1 MIDLQWCLGFSFRFT
16 ALFFGA
22 AAILMIGSDDR
33 EEKLHNRFFKIT
45 TLLAMILSLTDI
57 FIMIT
62 QLYANAVVIQCIL
75 RLLYVIFDIPL
86 FPVITA
92 WLLYTCKEPL
102 RRNPALYTVCSLQ
115 ALKAAAV
122 SAYFATDAYYTING
136 ITDVKKPFSYISMI
150 FGIVFF
156 IVIAVILVRR
166 WKKTDCKPADFF
178 RDL

>member
-75 RLLYVIFDIPL
+75 RLLYVIFHL
-86 FPVITA
+86 
-92 WLLYTCKEPL
+92 
-102 RRNPALYTVCSLQ
+102 S
-115 ALKAAAV
+115 
-122 SAYFATDAYYTING
+122 
-136 ITDVKKPFSYISMI
+136 
-150 FGIVFF
+150 
-156 IVIAVILVRR
+156 
-166 WKKTDCKPADFF
+166 
-178 RDL
+178 